1 MDDVDGDAFRRL
13 YTLGGEDD
21 VVGWVDEGAAGG
33 WVDEGAAGPAGISIL
48 LLLGSFFSLLLRSL
62 PSSETSSSI
71 FRFAELRATSIASS
85 SSRSFG
91 STGSRDVVNRKEEY
105 REDEV
110 PVDWSEV
117 VELDGNWD

>member
-21 VVGWVDEGAAGG
+21 VVGWVDEGAAG
-33 WVDEGAAGPAGISIL
+33 GAAGPAGISIL

>member
-1 MDDVDGDAFRRL
+1 MGRVAAMDDVDGDAFRRL

-21 VVGWVDEGAAGG
+21 VVGWVDEGAAG
-33 WVDEGAAGPAGISIL
+33 PAGISIL
-48 LLLGSFFSLLLRSL
+48 LLLGSFFSLLLCSL
-62 PSSETSSSI
+62 SSAASSSI

-117 VELDGNWD
+117 VEMDGNWD

>member
-13 YTLGGEDD
+13 YALGFGGEDD
-21 VVGWVDEGAAGG
+21 VVGWVDEGAAG
-33 WVDEGAAGPAGISIL
+33 GAAGPAGISIL
-48 LLLGSFFSLLLRSL
+48 LLLGSFFSLLLCSL
-62 PSSETSSSI
+62 SSSVASSSI

-117 VELDGNWD
+117 VELDGN